1 MFQNLKLRH
10 FVVALVVGLIAL
22 WIANKFDK

>member
-1 MFQNLKLRH
+1 MLQNLKLRH

-22 WIANKFDK
+22 WIANRFDK

>member
-1 MFQNLKLRH
+1 MLQNLKLRH

>member
-1 MFQNLKLRH
+1 MLQNLKPRH